1 MKSWIAE
8 IVDEELL
15 SDLYMHE
22 SNRDFIERVCSLC
35 LDEIEGKRAFAPKGF
50 GYDVIEEI
58 EQEVTEVFR
67 VRTYGYFNL
76 LDYRKNQLKRRI
88 GC

>member
-22 SNRDFIERVCSLC
+22 TSKEFIERVCSIC
-35 LDEIEGKRAFAPKGF
+35 LDEIESKKGYSPKGF

-58 EQEVTEVFR
+58 ELEVIEVFR
-67 VRTYGYFNL
+67 VKTYGFYNL
-76 LDYRKNQLKRRI
+76 QEFRQKNLKKRI
-88 GC
+88 S

>member
-22 SNRDFIERVCSLC
+22 TGKEFIERVCTIC
-35 LDEIEGKRAFAPKGF
+35 LDKIETQKGYTPNGY

-58 EQEVTEVFR
+58 EQQVIEVFR
-67 VRTYGYFNL
+67 VKTYGYYNL
-76 LDYRKNQLKRRI
+76 RDFRQKHLKKRI
-88 GC
+88 S